1 MKELEL
7 EDRQYEVDKELGD
20 LSTAGQL
27 TKTEEER
34 FEELCELK
42 IKIVEERHEVVMQ
55 TEDERRRCVWCGGGC
70 VLSTIHYFVSNDCLA
85 FNWVL
90 FVFTFTYT

>member
-1 MKELEL
+1 M

-55 TEDERRRCVWCGGGC
+55 TEDERRRCVWGGMGVCGVGVGVYSLLYIILC
-70 VLSTIHYFVSNDCLA
+70 QMIV
-85 FNWVL
+85 
-90 FVFTFTYT
+90 